1 MIMDMQNVAEIL
13 RGHGF
18 KVTPQRL
25 AVYDALQN
33 TTEHPN
39 AEILYKMLLPTY
51 PAMSLATVYKT
62 MEIFDKIGL
71 VQVLNVGEDSYRYDA
86 RTDSHPHIRCNKCGR
101 VDDIMGFED
110 DVILK
115 SIEKLSKYK
124 LTGRQL
130 YFYGECPKCQSKK
143 KKIH

>member
-1 MIMDMQNVAEIL
+1 MIMDMQSVADIL
-13 RGHGF
+13 RSHGF

-39 AEILYKMLLPTY
+39 AEMLYNMLLPRY

-62 MEIFDKIGL
+62 MEIFDQIGL
-71 VQVLNVGEDSYRYDA
+71 AQVLNIGEDSYRYDA
-86 RTDSHPHIRCNKCGR
+86 RMENHPDVRCNTCGR
-101 VDDIMGFED
+101 VDDIMEFED
-110 DVILK
+110 EAIMSQVA
-115 SIEKLSKYK
+115 KLSDYK

-130 YFYGECPKCQSKK
+130 YFYGECPKCQEKK
-143 KKIH
+143 KKYN